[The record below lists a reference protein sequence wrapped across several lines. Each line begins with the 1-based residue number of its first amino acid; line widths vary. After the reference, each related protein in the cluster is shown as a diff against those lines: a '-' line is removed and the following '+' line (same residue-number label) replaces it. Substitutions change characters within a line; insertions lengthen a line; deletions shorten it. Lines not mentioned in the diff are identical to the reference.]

1 MIGPMIRRP
10 LVIASLCALL
20 AACAAPLPQQVSLPA
35 APSPG
40 EPGNITG
47 LSTDQIKVAFGQPAF
62 VRKDNGTE
70 MWRYDGASCKAFF
83 FFYSN
88 NSALTVKHVETTPRG
103 ADIAADSTCLASLQ
117 VQKQVPTT

>member
-1 MIGPMIRRP
+1 MIRR
-10 LVIASLCALL
+10 LLTIAGFCTIL
-20 AACAAPLPQQVSLPA
+20 AACAAPTPQVALPS
-35 APSPG
+35 APMAG
-40 EPGNITG
+40 EPGNIAG
-47 LSTDQIKVAFGQPAF
+47 LSAEQIKVAFGQPTF

-83 FFYSN
+83 FFYAAN
-88 NSALTVKHVETTPRG
+88 NAMTVKHVETTPRG